1 MLLGATTLRLLEPR
15 RACMGAHYEANRG
28 ALVNAR
34 DTAVNGCEGLSTSTG
49 QAARAACIQPMRM
62 P

>member
-1 MLLGATTLRLLEPR
+1 
-15 RACMGAHYEANRG
+15 MGAHYEANRG